1 MSDLAGEQDAE
12 GGPSQDESV
21 ESPPVTS
28 GEQASV
34 DLGHER
40 LTDGEAQPEEAEC
53 DAAAGASEAA
63 AQVSQDALFT
73 ADLAPAV
80 QPAAGDEGVTAF
92 GGASDDLEAIRTE
105 LSTGEEQEAVQPAA
119 EPPVSE
125 TPPVAETA
133 AEVAADAEAEAGMVL
148 AEAGVPEGQDD
159 DADAVEALLDEEAAE
174 GLLERPDRTLSVPF
188 FVYDGVW
195 LVFAIA
201 MVVALR
207 DAAVAGTLDT
217 APAYPMFVLLALILT
232 VLGPLLAVFLWWLR
246 RSQATKAERTGLL
259 ASALLRGALA
269 TFAGVAMWTIAR
281 VVLDY
286 LRTGRFF

>member
-28 GEQASV
+28 GEQAPA

-40 LTDGEAQPEEAEC
+40 LTDVEAQPDEAGC
-53 DAAAGASEAA
+53 DAAAGASEVA

-73 ADLAPAV
+73 VDLAPAV
-80 QPAAGDEGVTAF
+80 QPVPGDEGVTAF
-92 GGASDDLEAIRTE
+92 GGAPDDLEAIRTE
-105 LSTGEEQEAVQPAA
+105 LGAGEEQEAVQTDA
-119 EPPVSE
+119 EPPVPE
-125 TPPVAETA
+125 TLPAAET
-133 AEVAADAEAEAGMVL
+133 AADAEAGAGIAL

-174 GLLERPDRTLSVPF
+174 GLLEPPDRTLSVPF

-207 DAAVAGTLDT
+207 DAAVAGALDT
-217 APAYPMFVLLALILT
+217 APAYPMFVLVALVLT
-232 VLGPLLAVFLWWLR
+232 VVGPLLAVFLWWLR
-246 RSQATKAERTGLL
+246 RSHAAKGERTGLL

-269 TFAGVAMWTIAR
+269 TFAGVAMWTLAR